1 MNVKYFV
8 LSCALSCGVD
18 TLSLCDMCCNK
29 RTYNILIYGEN
40 NHVFWLYDRF
50 VGISVDYKNA
60 KYDNENQGKKLHVS
74 PVDFHGQSCKYQ
86 YADIKRYGMKIRLW
100 AVIGNVDFSIFGQVG
115 GLDGVFVFFEENDDY
130 NKVFENMTNISIDYI
145 PKKFSCYQNRQIGCG
160 DDDEDDDE
168 EYSKSLDLQKR
179 ITKAYK
185 DAFNTKRTEDLFFSG
200 FSYPIDEVF
209 WPFMKSV
216 KEHAEKFLK
225 S

>member
-8 LSCALSCGVD
+8 LSCALSCGVG

-50 VGISVDYKNA
+50 VGISVDYNNTEYD
-60 KYDNENQGKKLHVS
+60 KYTQEKVLSVS
-74 PVDFHGQSCKYQ
+74 PVDFHGQSCKHQ

-130 NKVFENMTNISIDYI
+130 NKVFENMTNIVSNGRII
-145 PKKFSCYQNRQIGCG
+145 KKFFCYQNGQIGNG
-160 DDDEDDDE
+160 DDDE
-168 EYSKSLDLQKR
+168 EYFKSVDLQGR
-179 ITKAYK
+179 IKKAYK
-185 DAFNTKRTEDLFFSG
+185 DAFKLNRTDNLFFSG
-200 FSYPIDEVF
+200 FAYSIYDEL
-209 WPFMKSV
+209 WLFMKSV
-216 KEHAEKFLK
+216 KENAQKFLK